1 MGRGQEWP
9 HAPAPGLGN
18 QGSITMTDIRKER
31 IKKLLNDIPLTAEV
45 FWLVRRSDNPS
56 KVKYSLKHIK
66 ENLPETIEAVKL
78 ARKHA
83 KPGKKIFLF
92 ASMHYWLEHI
102 SMMGL
107 ALAGQGHDVTLGYF
121 PYAKWN
127 IVQEKFDIRRQAIY
141 TKTILK
147 PAESVMNLVDLYQS
161 NGSYVMLPDEIKRAV
176 DQVTGYDFMYA
187 YQTEEID
194 TSHEF
199 YQFRYER
206 NMLAA
211 KVLYNYLRSNR
222 PDSVIIPNGTV
233 MELGVA
239 YRVCRYFKIPVVTY
253 EFSEQKQ
260 TMWLTQN
267 DEVMKQDT
275 ELLWKKY
282 AEMKL
287 SETNKKKI
295 ETLISS
301 RKNAVLFTNFSRQW
315 QSVPSEGAMKAKERL
330 GLDDR
335 KVVLLAT
342 NVLGDSLTLG
352 RQVFSKSMTEW
363 IIRTIQYFIERK
375 DVQFV
380 IRIHPGEAQIK
391 NGSIYDKIRETLPHL
406 PDHIHVIG
414 PKEDIN
420 TYDVME
426 LADVGLVYTTTV
438 GLEMAMSGI
447 PVEVAG
453 KTHYRGRGFTYDPD
467 SWVDYFKILNK
478 LLENPK
484 KTRLSKTQME
494 QAWKYAYLFFFEY
507 PHPYPWHLSF
517 RQEDFMKNPVKNV
530 LSNDGI
536 KKFGETFELLTFQ
549 KKES

>member
-1 MGRGQEWP
+1 MPNE
-9 HAPAPGLGN
+9 
-18 QGSITMTDIRKER
+18 RKDR
-31 IKKLLNDIPLTAEV
+31 IKKILSEIPLTAEV
-45 FWLVRRSDNPS
+45 FWLVHRTDNPAN
-56 KVKYSLKHIK
+56 VRYSLRHIK
-66 ENLPETIEAVKL
+66 EVLPETIEAAQT

-83 KPGKKIFLF
+83 QPGKKVFLF

-102 SMMGL
+102 AMMGV
-107 ALAGQGHDVTLGYF
+107 ALSGQGNDVTLGYF

-127 IVQEKFDIRRQAIY
+127 IVQSKFDVRRQAVY
-141 TKTILK
+141 TKSVLK
-147 PAESVMNLVDLYQS
+147 PVESVMKLVDLFS
-161 NGSYVMLPDEIKRAV
+161 TNGSYVVLPDELKHAV
-176 DQVTGYDFMYA
+176 DLVTGYDYMYA
-187 YQTEEID
+187 FQTEEVD
-194 TSHEF
+194 PNHEF
-199 YQFRYER
+199 YHFRYER
-206 NMLAA
+206 NMLTA

-239 YRVCRYFKIPVVTY
+239 YRVCRFLRIPVVTY

-275 ELLWKKY
+275 ELLWKRN
-282 AEMKL
+282 ADLKL
-287 SETNKKKI
+287 SDAHKKKI

-315 QSVPSEGAMKAKERL
+315 QNAPSEGAMQTKSRL
-330 GLDDR
+330 KLDDR
-335 KVVLLAT
+335 PIVLLAT

-363 IIRTIQYFIERK
+363 VIRTVQYFIERK
-375 DVQFV
+375 DVQLV
-380 IRIHPGEAQIK
+380 IRIHPGEAQVK
-391 NGSIYDKIRETLPHL
+391 NASIYDKIRETLPHL

-414 PKEDIN
+414 PKDDVN

-453 KTHYRGRGFTYDPD
+453 KTHYRGRGFTYDPE
-467 SWVDYFKILNK
+467 SWVEYFKILSK
-478 LLENPK
+478 LLSSPR
-484 KTRLSKTQME
+484 KTRLSKSQME
-494 QAWKYAYLFFFEY
+494 LAWKYAYLFFFEY
-507 PHPYPWHLSF
+507 PHPYPWHIFF
-517 RQEDFMKNPVKNV
+517 RREDFNQNSMKAV
-530 LSNDGI
+530 LSADGK
-536 KKFGETFELLTFQ
+536 KKFADTFELLTLQ
-549 KKES
+549 KKED

>member
-1 MGRGQEWP
+1 MADE
-9 HAPAPGLGN
+9 
-18 QGSITMTDIRKER
+18 RKER
-31 IKKLLNDIPLTAEV
+31 IKKILSEIPLTAEV
-45 FWLVRRSDNPS
+45 FWLVHRADNPAN
-56 KVKYSLKHIK
+56 VRYSLRHIK
-66 ENLPETIEAVKL
+66 EILPETIEAAQT
-78 ARKHA
+78 ARKHVQ
-83 KPGKKIFLF
+83 PGKKVFLF

-102 SMMGL
+102 AMMGI

-127 IVQEKFDIRRQAIY
+127 IMQSKFDVRRQAVY
-141 TKTILK
+141 TKTVLK
-147 PAESVMNLVDLYQS
+147 PAEAVMKLVDLFQS
-161 NGSYVMLPDEIKRAV
+161 NGSYVALPDELKRAV
-176 DQVTGYDFMYA
+176 DQVTGFDYMYA
-187 YQTEEID
+187 FQTEEVD
-194 TSHEF
+194 ETHEF
-199 YQFRYER
+199 YHFRYER
-206 NMLAA
+206 NLLTA
-211 KVLYNYLRSNR
+211 KVLYNWLRSNR

-239 YRVCRYFKIPVVTY
+239 YRVCKFLKLPVVTY

-275 ELLWKKY
+275 EILWKRN
-282 AEMKL
+282 ADLKL
-287 SETNKKKI
+287 SDTHKKKI

-315 QSVPSEGAMKAKERL
+315 QNAPSEGALKAKQRL

-335 KVVLLAT
+335 TVVLLAT

-363 IIRTIQYFIERK
+363 IIRTVQYFIERK
-375 DVQFV
+375 DVQLL
-380 IRIHPGEAQIK
+380 IRIHPGEVQVK
-391 NGSIYDKIRETLPHL
+391 NGSIFEKLRETLPHL
-406 PDHIHVIG
+406 PDHIHIIG
-414 PKEDIN
+414 PKDDIN

-453 KTHYRGRGFTYDPD
+453 KTHYRGHGFTFDPE
-467 SWVDYFKILNK
+467 SWVEYFKILNK
-478 LLENPK
+478 LLASPK

-494 QAWKYAYLFFFEY
+494 LAWKYAYLFFFEY
-507 PHPYPWHLSF
+507 PHPYPWHIFF
-517 RQEDFMKNPVKNV
+517 RKEDFNENSMKYV
-530 LSNDGI
+530 LSADGR
-536 KKFGETFELLTFQ
+536 KRFGETFELLTLQ
-549 KKES
+549 KKED